1 MPRDPVRDR
10 RKTVERLKEL
20 RELLLYTGAS
30 FVALLV
36 DYATYWLL
44 AALWG
49 MELGTAAV
57 VGYIVGLA
65 VSYLLL
71 TRLVFLRR
79 RHAGRPAHEM
89 LLFGA
94 SGLLGVAL
102 TYFTVSILSG
112 FAGANLHVAK
122 LAAVAVSF
130 VAVYLFRKYVVFGA
144 SLQADRIT
152 DAEPGKSDP
161 REDAA
166 SL

>member
-1 MPRDPVRDR
+1 MPFDPEQDR
-10 RKTVERLKEL
+10 RKTVEWSKEM
-20 RELLLYTGAS
+20 RELAFYTAAS

-36 DYATYWLL
+36 DYGTYWLL

-57 VGYIVGLA
+57 LGYVTGLA

-71 TRLVFLRR
+71 TQLVFLRR

-89 LLFGA
+89 LLFCA
-94 SGLLGVAL
+94 SGLLGVTL
-102 TYFTVSILSG
+102 TYVTVSMLSTL
-112 FAGANLHVAK
+112 AGANLHIAK

-130 VAVYLFRKYVVFGA
+130 VAVYLFRKYVVFGP
-144 SLQADRIT
+144 SLQVERFTETDR
-152 DAEPGKSDP
+152 GKDDP

-166 SL
+166 PL

>member
-1 MPRDPVRDR
+1 MPRDAMRDR
-10 RKTVERLKEL
+10 RKTAERLKEL
-20 RELLLYTGAS
+20 RELVFYTGAS

-44 AALWG
+44 AALGG
-49 MELGTAAV
+49 MAIATAAV
-57 VGYIVGLA
+57 VGYITGLA

-71 TRLVFLRR
+71 TQLVFLRR

-89 LLFGA
+89 LLFCA

-102 TYFTVSILSG
+102 TYVTVSISTL
-112 FAGANLHVAK
+112 AGANLHAAK

-130 VAVYLFRKYVVFGA
+130 VAVYLFRKFIVFGP
-144 SLQADRIT
+144 SLQVDQIPGTDRDRS
-152 DAEPGKSDP
+152 DA

-166 SL
+166 PL